1 MDPACPVSR
10 EPKKFSTGVCLHTSV
25 ENLFW
30 VLKGAE
36 RRARQCEEL
45 AGVTLYK
52 RPFATPPHS
61 YISNSMCHYVLD
73 EYRDNRNS
81 KAITVAINQIYAHA
95 FSRVRRL
102 FEYLNQAY
110 ALSHT
115 QTVKLSKLT

>member
-1 MDPACPVSR
+1 MLAYIGGKS
-10 EPKKFSTGVCLHTSV
+10 FL
-25 ENLFW
+25 

-81 KAITVAINQIYAHA
+81 KAITVAINLIYAHA

-102 FEYLNQAY
+102 FEYLNQVY
-110 ALSHT
+110 ALSRT
-115 QTVKLSKLT
+115 QTVKLSKIT

>member
-1 MDPACPVSR
+1 MLAYIGGKS
-10 EPKKFSTGVCLHTSV
+10 FL
-25 ENLFW
+25 

-61 YISNSMCHYVLD
+61 YISNSMCPYILD

-81 KAITVAINQIYAHA
+81 KAFTVAINLIYAHA

-102 FEYLNQAY
+102 FEYLNQVY
-110 ALSHT
+110 ALSRT
-115 QTVKLSKLT
+115 QTVKLSKITKPPPPDNNTSDNK